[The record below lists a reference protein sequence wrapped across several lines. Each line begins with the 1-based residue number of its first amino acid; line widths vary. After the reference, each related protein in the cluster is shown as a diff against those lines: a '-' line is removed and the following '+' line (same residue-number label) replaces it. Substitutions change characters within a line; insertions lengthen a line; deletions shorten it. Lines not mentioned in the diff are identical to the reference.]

1 MADRRN
7 EKMEGKEQLKGQ
19 GHELLVHK
27 IIPPRLREERKKKII
42 FMFWLRQRRKRQNV
56 KICL

>member
-1 MADRRN
+1 MSDRRN

-19 GHELLVHK
+19 GHELVHK
-27 IIPPRLREERKKKII
+27 IIPPRLREERKKKIKFI
-42 FMFWLRQRRKRQNV
+42 FWLRQRRKQQNV